1 MFEDLWPAYGDFDFN
16 DFVVNY
22 KIQLYMQNKN
32 KVDAMLIG
40 VRVKAVGGSIPYDL
54 CLAMKGVKGG
64 EIDQIEPYNSKN
76 APEAELVALNSPN
89 YVKEPAVLKFLNIR
103 ENANR
108 PAGAAYVNT
117 EEGYEMPEDRLA
129 EASFMVYFR
138 NSIAIEDVAF
148 DTFDFFLTPRP
159 GIGRPPHRDPPGRF
173 RAYARRDGRLQ
184 CAGRTERLYRQ
195 SRPLLL
201 FERRA
206 GLGDQYS
213 LRHSACL

>member
-1 MFEDLWPAYGDFDFN
+1 MSCDEE
-16 DFVVNY
+16 
-22 KIQLYMQNKN
+22 
-32 KVDAMLIG
+32 
-40 VRVKAVGGSIPYDL
+40 
-54 CLAMKGVKGG
+54 GVKGG

-117 EEGYEMPEDRLA
+117 EEGYEMRGRLA

-148 DTFDFFLTPRP
+148 
-159 GIGRPPHRDPPGRF
+159 
-173 RAYARRDGRLQ
+173 RR
-184 CAGRTERLYRQ
+184 
-195 SRPLLL
+195 SI
-201 FERRA
+201 
-206 GLGDQYS
+206 S
-213 LRHSACL
+213 S